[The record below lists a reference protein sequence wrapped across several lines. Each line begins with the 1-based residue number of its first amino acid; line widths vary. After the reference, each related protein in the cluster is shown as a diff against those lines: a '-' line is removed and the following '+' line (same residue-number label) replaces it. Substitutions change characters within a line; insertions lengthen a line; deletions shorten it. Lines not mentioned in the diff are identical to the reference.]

1 MSVLFICTMCMQL
14 STEVRGLDPLGGVRG
29 GCETLDVGAGYG
41 TWVWNL
47 ALSKSCDWN

>member
-41 TWVWNL
+41 TWPSVRVVIGIN
-47 ALSKSCDWN
+47 D